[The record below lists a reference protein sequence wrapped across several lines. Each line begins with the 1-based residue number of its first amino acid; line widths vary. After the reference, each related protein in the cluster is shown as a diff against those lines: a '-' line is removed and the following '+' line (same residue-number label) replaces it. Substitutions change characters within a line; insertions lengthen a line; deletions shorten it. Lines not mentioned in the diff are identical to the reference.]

1 MQATASVYME
11 SSAARIEISQPL
23 WKLVKFSSRRLDE
36 TTEDDSK
43 GDRVY
48 VPGQEMRE
56 RSCRP
61 EGGMIQ
67 GANAGLLAI
76 GHDDRGA
83 RTPCQ
88 MG

>member
-1 MQATASVYME
+1 M
-11 SSAARIEISQPL
+11 EISQIQFA
-23 WKLVKFSSRRLDE
+23 KIGQ
-36 TTEDDSK
+36 TTEGDSK

-48 VPGQEMRE
+48 VPGQGIRE